1 MIGNSVFLQSVQLP
15 NLVIETVTA
24 TCSLLFSTIV
34 SARHFSPKDPFGRAP
49 PQVLLGGATFA
60 APVNGSGSSTVY
72 EKMVH
77 SPELFSTAYRNCC
90 RS

>member
-1 MIGNSVFLQSVQLP
+1 M
-15 NLVIETVTA
+15 
-24 TCSLLFSTIV
+24 

-72 EKMVH
+72 EKTV
-77 SPELFSTAYRNCC
+77 SSKLFSMAYRNCC